1 MNGQYFQREVGDW
14 VINIMWIYRDKEQ
27 GYIANV
33 IMPEQKQ
40 VFGNQLFKTRAQ
52 ALNFIK
58 GEIDKYKKQCA
69 DGEKCLGEM
78 IDDIIF
84 DMQKGEEE
92 NAD

>member
-69 DGEKCLGEM
+69 DGEM